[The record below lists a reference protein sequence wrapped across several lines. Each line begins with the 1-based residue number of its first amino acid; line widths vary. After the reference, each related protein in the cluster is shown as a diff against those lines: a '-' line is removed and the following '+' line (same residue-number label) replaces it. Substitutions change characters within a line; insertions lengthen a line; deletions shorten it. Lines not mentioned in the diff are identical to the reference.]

1 MKVSVSYRL
10 SYDIC
15 IELEVSCILS
25 VSSTV
30 LSPYPVL
37 TCPALS
43 IERRSRKALQRA
55 SSEVVQV
62 KQLLHL
68 ARDFVHYRGVVQ
80 VAPIKRIF
88 LFRSWYSLLI
98 EISGSSLLIESL
110 PQTKKEMMTMT
121 MQRSMS
127 NDDEDDDTV
136 AMHGGYDMEHSF
148 NTSTSVSSY
157 NSDTGCNDDNS
168 YSDQPNISE
177 RKSQRLFAQ
186 DAILQAVHAAEI
198 YGLSDSYV
206 NRYMPSSTGELRRRR
221 NSSCSSSHEHGL
233 GQGVVARDTRAA
245 AVPST
250 PLPTYHSAS
259 TPSSPSSSSR
269 PFLSF
274 STGPVRRALDERL
287 VGTSRSIDMHL
298 VRSVEIGKS
307 SIRSSSQ
314 QGLSSNY
321 CSMHVE
327 VRVLYTTDARDATVG
342 HSNAVTSRDSICKS
356 DANTSSSSIFITPHR
371 HTCNTSHR
379 AANTRVNSCSNNR
392 SPAWD
397 YDCDVLQRDDGE
409 KKREEKLESVWF
421 KLPVVPVHEESEREL
436 QRINS
441 SSSGVLH
448 LQRFLLI
455 LLCVNDSIEV
465 YSRKRKSSAKVFHRS
480 SEEIR
485 HYITSL
491 LHSTHSSSS
500 RSTDVIA
507 SRVAALDYSVVDRA
521 PSPSISSP
529 STSTM
534 IMYQQISRSRST
546 SPKGSSASTF
556 TSRLPSPMHGYN
568 TSSGGPLLQG
578 GASQSYCMSSSL
590 SALTSIESLM
600 GATSQQ
606 QQQQSMSA
614 SSSSSSSSSSH
625 YSSFLSVASQS
636 TTPGAVVVMNS
647 MRGQALSTQ
656 YEDQDNDPTASSS
669 NCISHDQLLSN
680 TTNVRQW
687 LQVARRYSEGCDP
700 SVAAEDSAE
709 EDATTIADA
718 PDDKGIVNPTS
729 PPATRTGIEESR
741 ISSAPSSS
749 PSSSS
754 SMMQRG
760 YWKYKSFSD
769 CRPPSSSP
777 TSSPTRRS
785 MTDRKTSS
793 SSSSVQHHPFHLDR
807 RSRAGTLLP
816 TADVYERKGGAI
828 ELDADAASYCC
839 DSVAAFQAMYQRIY
853 SGGDHTM
860 GSVTAAPYLR
870 PFLELEPLI
879 ICDGN
884 DRDGDD
890 DDRDDGSGEGD
901 MMTSHDDDAFEDST
915 RPSRLPKSSSSSSNV
930 SIQAMHR
937 AVEECVRS
945 PCQLKREL
953 CNSRQ
958 RRDKIEKR

>member
-1 MKVSVSYRL
+1 M
-10 SYDIC
+10 
-15 IELEVSCILS
+15 
-25 VSSTV
+25 
-30 LSPYPVL
+30 
-37 TCPALS
+37 
-43 IERRSRKALQRA
+43 
-55 SSEVVQV
+55 
-62 KQLLHL
+62 
-68 ARDFVHYRGVVQ
+68 HYRGVVQ

-110 PQTKKEMMTMT
+110 PHTKKEMMTMT

-127 NDDEDDDTV
+127 NDDEDDLAV
-136 AMHGGYDMEHSF
+136 AMHGEYDLEHSF

-157 NSDTGCNDDNS
+157 HSDTGCNDDNS
-168 YSDQPNISE
+168 YSDQPTISE
-177 RKSQRLFAQ
+177 RESHRLFAQ
-186 DAILQAVHAAEI
+186 DAILKAAYAAEI

-206 NRYMPSSTGELRRRR
+206 SRYMPSSTGRRR
-221 NSSCSSSHEHGL
+221 NSSCSSSHDHGL
-233 GQGVVARDTRAA
+233 GQAVAARDTRP
-245 AVPST
+245 AVGPST
-250 PLPTYHSAS
+250 PLPTHHSAS
-259 TPSSPSSSSR
+259 TPSSSSSSR

-321 CSMHVE
+321 YSMHVE
-327 VRVLYTTDARDATVG
+327 VRVLYTADARDATVG

-356 DANTSSSSIFITPHR
+356 DANTSSSSSSIFITPHR
-371 HTCNTSHR
+371 HTSNTSHI
-379 AANTRVNSCSNNR
+379 AANTRVNSCSNNSR

-409 KKREEKLESVWF
+409 KKRREEKLESVWF
-421 KLPVVPVHEESEREL
+421 KLPVVAVHEESEREQ

-480 SEEIR
+480 SEDIR
-485 HYITSL
+485 YYITSL

-500 RSTDVIA
+500 SSRSTDVIV
-507 SRVAALDYSVVDRA
+507 SRAALDYSVVDRA

-534 IMYQQISRSRST
+534 IMYQQTSRSRST
-546 SPKGSSASTF
+546 SPKGSTF
-556 TSRLPSPMHGYN
+556 TSRRPSPMH
-568 TSSGGPLLQG
+568 SSGGPLLLQG

-614 SSSSSSSSSSH
+614 SSSSSSSSSH
-625 YSSFLSVASQS
+625 YSSNSSFLSVASQS
-636 TTPGAVVVMNS
+636 TTPGAVVVMN
-647 MRGQALSTQ
+647 RGQALKSSLLLSTQ

-669 NCISHDQLLSN
+669 NCISHDQLLSS

-700 SVAAEDSAE
+700 SVAAEDYAD

-718 PDDKGIVNPTS
+718 PDDKGTVNPTS

-749 PSSSS
+749 SSSSS

-760 YWKYKSFSD
+760 YWKNKSFSD
-769 CRPPSSSP
+769 CRPPSSSS
-777 TSSPTRRS
+777 TFGSSSPTRRS
-785 MTDRKTSS
+785 MTDRKASS

-816 TADVYERKGGAI
+816 TADVYERKGEAI
-828 ELDADAASYCC
+828 EADADAASSYCC
-839 DSVAAFQAMYQRIY
+839 DSVAAFQAMYQRTY

-870 PFLELEPLI
+870 PFLGLEPLI
-879 ICDGN
+879 ICDGDDRDGD

-890 DDRDDGSGEGD
+890 DSGEGD

-915 RPSRLPKSSSSSSNV
+915 HPSRHPKSSSFSSYV